1 MKEKILYWIPRVLTI
16 FAILFLMMFSLDV
29 FGGDEPLG
37 RKLLGFLIHNIPAFI
52 LTAILIISWRREIIG
67 GVLFILA
74 AIAGST
80 FFFSH
85 SHNVGSIIVMI
96 PFLIVGILFI
106 LHHIIY
112 VKGDVS
118 NA

>member
-16 FAILFLMMFSLDV
+16 LAILFMMIFSFDV
-29 FGGDEPLG
+29 FEGNEPLF
-37 RKLLGFLIHNIPAFI
+37 RKLLGFLMHNIPVFI
-52 LTAILIISWRREIIG
+52 LTAILIISWRWEIIG
-67 GVLFILA
+67 GVVFILS

-80 FFFSH
+80 IFFAH
-85 SHNVGSIIVMI
+85 THKAGSIIIMI

-106 LHHIIY
+106 LHHILY
-112 VKGDVS
+112 AKSNMS